1 MSASGGTLRRP
12 PRPAESVHEK
22 SLVLG
27 SSRPPGQIS
36 RLLLIIAFVAQSPA
50 GTAASYDCRAPQ
62 TTAQRTICRTPQLDR
77 LDEQYIV
84 RYNNLRLRME
94 QAGTYTNA
102 IRDVDA
108 NRAELWDKIN
118 ACPPQDVDCMATAY
132 RFQLAGLHACFPQD
146 PKPDS
151 PECAQTK
158 GTLRFAQASQ
168 CTYQTDATRNN
179 PQACGPDWEVVKPAE
194 LHMKNIDFHDEESG
208 FDAILLRGRKNGEHL
223 LAFRGTN
230 ETERNDWLNN
240 LQQAAGHVAKQ
251 YKQARDLARKLQN
264 ALPPGSVIRT
274 TGHSLGGGLA
284 TTTALAFHA
293 PAVVFNAAA
302 LQPTVA
308 RQLDL
313 NYAEAPARVT
323 HYVMEKDPLT
333 FVQDHPAASAVALIS
348 VLGPPARMMNLDQ
361 AAIAAHPELA
371 ASAAEL
377 LVKAPWVRPAPGR
390 REHLPSPD
398 GLHLNPLYYHDIQTV
413 IEALAKRADA
423 LHCQRY

>member
-1 MSASGGTLRRP
+1 
-12 PRPAESVHEK
+12 V
-22 SLVLG
+22 
-27 SSRPPGQIS
+27 
-36 RLLLIIAFVAQSPA
+36 

-62 TTAQRTICRTPQLDR
+62 TAAQRTICRTPQLDR

-84 RYNNLRLRME
+84 RYNNLRLQME

-158 GTLRFAQASQ
+158 GTLRFAKASQ

-284 TTTALAFHA
+284 TYRG
-293 PAVVFNAAA
+293 AATGSQLRRGPCA
-302 LQPTVA
+302 GDTLCDGEESADLRPGPPGGLGRGLDQRFGPSGKNDESGSSSDCGPSGVGGQRRRTA
-308 RQLDL
+308 RQGPLG
-313 NYAEAPARVT
+313 APGTRQAG
-323 HYVMEKDPLT
+323 
-333 FVQDHPAASAVALIS
+333 ASAFSRRVAS
-348 VLGPPARMMNLDQ
+348 ESP
-361 AAIAAHPELA
+361 
-371 ASAAEL
+371 L
-377 LVKAPWVRPAPGR
+377 LP
-390 REHLPSPD
+390 
-398 GLHLNPLYYHDIQTV
+398 
-413 IEALAKRADA
+413 
-423 LHCQRY
+423 